1 MSDIEKTSLALCPA
15 CGGEAEAYV
24 YPDELTSTKIQDVVT
39 IRCSNVLCVC
49 HWIKSNCDTR
59 EQAVKAWNNQP
70 HIEELEKASADLYNV
85 MLTIAENE
93 GILEKES
100 ADEFY
105 NCMVRVKQL
114 LKGKSDE

>member
-1 MSDIEKTSLALCPA
+1 MEEDTAKVYLA
-15 CGGEAEAYV
+15 
-24 YPDELTSTKIQDVVT
+24 DDVD
-39 IRCSNVLCVC
+39 
-49 HWIKSNCDTR
+49 K
-59 EQAVKAWNNQP
+59 
-70 HIEELEKASADLYNV
+70 HIEDLKQRNEEIEKASADLYNV

-114 LKGKSDE
+114 LKGKSDD